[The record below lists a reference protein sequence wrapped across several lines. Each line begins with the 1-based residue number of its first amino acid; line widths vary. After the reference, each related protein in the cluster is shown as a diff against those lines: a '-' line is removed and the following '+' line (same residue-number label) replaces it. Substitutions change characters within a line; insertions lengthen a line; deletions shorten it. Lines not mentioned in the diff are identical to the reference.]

1 MNLRNLQ
8 ANEGYR
14 NFHEMLMKELEWG
27 INTDTNTLYLAGD
40 IGGETLHSGAIHMD
54 ILHRFNPKGD
64 INLNIN
70 VNKANDNSS
79 MKKGKMISID
89 DMSYDDI
96 ENHKVENYYDWKL

>member
-40 IGGETLHSGAIHMD
+40 IGGEILHSGKHTYG
-54 ILHRFNPKGD
+54 HTKYRFNPKSRY
-64 INLNIN
+64 
-70 VNKANDNSS
+70 KS
-79 MKKGKMISID
+79 
-89 DMSYDDI
+89 
-96 ENHKVENYYDWKL
+96 

>member
-1 MNLRNLQ
+1 MNLRERQ
-8 ANEGYR
+8 ASEGYR

-54 ILHRFNPKGD
+54 ILHRFNPKSD

-70 VNKANDNSS
+70 SFGGDTYA
-79 MKKGKMISID
+79 MFRRID
-89 DMSYDDI
+89 
-96 ENHKVENYYDWKL
+96 